1 MTVANNYAPARYVG
15 NGSTRSFAVSWRLE
29 NDDDFVVYQKVGG
42 VQSVVD
48 PSNYTAV
55 NTDNEH
61 GVVFN
66 TAPANGTII
75 VITRATPHEQD
86 TPYKTSSGFQAIKV
100 EEDFDS
106 LTMMVQELQNGVD
119 RAVKVPETSTETQ
132 QHFSDSLF
140 AARDQAVASAQAAHE
155 SEANAISKAADAQMF
170 AEEAEIHKEDAQ
182 DAATIAGQARDNAI
196 AANASAVHQVELA
209 AAESAEAA
217 RQAGNAAR
225 DADAAEA
232 AERNAATSATNAATS
247 ATNASTSATSAST
260 SATNA
265 SASAALAEKW
275 ATYMD
280 GKVDGNEYSAKYYAD
295 LAGQNAGV
303 LTGANKDLSNLT
315 AAGEARF
322 TAKQDVISDL
332 STIRSGAALGD
343 TSVQLSGAQTITGA
357 KTFSSTVITGA
368 GNGVKFNG
376 TNHYY
381 TMRSAG
387 NPYEGVGLFLDND
400 ANKSALTAYV
410 DKIVIG
416 SSSLPAYAVTPTDT
430 TATNGTQIATT
441 GWVNSTGNNVVHRTG
456 NETIAG
462 TKTFSSTIAG
472 SINGNAATVTNG
484 VYTTGN
490 QTIGGDK
497 TFTSSPVVS
506 MNTPVMALQS
516 KTAVKGTTP
525 SSTIDEVVAFF
536 DKNGTAQSNK
546 LGQVFCSYSADGSIH
561 TSLGVFKPQSGSTVT
576 DNLSIYYPAS
586 GNPYATAPASD
597 VANSIVTTVSATK
610 NTRGAFSYGNG
621 MIVNFY
627 SSTTDEASGTT
638 FTFREPFTSATS
650 YGVACTGTNSGQY
663 LDTSFKTA
671 TNFKILSNAS
681 GKRTYVAIGY

>member
-42 VQSVVD
+42 VQSVVN

-182 DAATIAGQARDNAI
+182 DAAIIAGQAKDTAI
-196 AANASAVHQVELA
+196 AANAAAVHQAELA
-209 AAESAEAA
+209 AAECAEAA

-343 TSVQLSGAQTITGA
+343 TSVQLSGAQTITGS
-357 KTFSSTVITGA
+357 KTFSSQIIASA
-368 GNGVKFNG
+368 GNGIQIKG
-376 TNHYY
+376 TNHNYVL
-381 TMRSAG
+381 RSSG
-387 NPYEGVGLFLDND
+387 SPYEGCGLFLDND
-400 ANKSALTAYV
+400 ITKKAFNANPTQ
-410 DKIVIG
+410 ITIG
-416 SSSLPAYAVTPTDT
+416 SNAIPAYANVPSGVTTSTD
-430 TATNGTQIATT
+430 NEQIATC
-441 GWVNSTGNNVVHRTG
+441 GWVNTVGNNVVHLSG
-456 NETIAG
+456 NETITG
-462 TKTFSSTIAG
+462 TKTFKAPA
-472 SINGNAATVTNG
+472 IN
-484 VYTTGN
+484 
-490 QTIGGDK
+490 
-497 TFTSSPVVS
+497 
-506 MNTPVMALQS
+506 LQS
-516 KTAVKGTTP
+516 ATAVKGTTP

-536 DKNGTAQSNK
+536 DKKGTAQSNK
-546 LGQVFCSYSADGSIH
+546 LGQVFCSYSSEGSIH
-561 TSLGVFKPQSGSTVT
+561 TSMGAFKPQSGSTLT
-576 DNLSIYYPAS
+576 ENLSIYYPVS
-586 GNPYATAPASD
+586 GSPYATAPASD
-597 VANSIVTTVSATK
+597 VNGSILTTVNKSKSANGYFK
-610 NTRGAFSYGNG
+610 LGNG
-621 MIVNFY
+621 MIIQWGR
-627 SSTTDEASGTT
+627 TTDTT
-638 FTFREPFTSATS
+638 NQTKTITFPVAFTS
-650 YGVACTGTNSGQY
+650 TNYSI
-663 LDTSFKTA
+663 TA
-671 TNFKILSNAS
+671 TANNQNISYSYDGVTGITDRTTTSCKVFSWY
-681 GKRTYVAIGY
+681 GTRTYDWIAIGY

>member
-322 TAKQDVISDL
+322 TAKQDVIDSSHKLSASLVSGLAAVATSGAYSDL
-332 STIRSGAALGD
+332 SGKPSLATVATSGSYNDLSNKPNLSQYALD
-343 TSVQLSGAQTITGA
+343 NAVVKLSGDQEI
-357 KTFSSTVITGA
+357 S
-368 GNGVKFNG
+368 
-376 TNHYY
+376 
-381 TMRSAG
+381 
-387 NPYEGVGLFLDND
+387 
-400 ANKSALTAYV
+400 
-410 DKIVIG
+410 
-416 SSSLPAYAVTPTDT
+416 
-430 TATNGTQIATT
+430 
-441 GWVNSTGNNVVHRTG
+441 
-456 NETIAG
+456 G
-462 TKTFSSTIAG
+462 TKTFKASPAVNISQPKFRLQSSTI
-472 SINGNAATVTNG
+472 T
-484 VYTTGN
+484 
-490 QTIGGDK
+490 
-497 TFTSSPVVS
+497 
-506 MNTPVMALQS
+506 
-516 KTAVKGTTP
+516 KGTAPASDTELGWYNFEDNAGRSMGRLRYYYNQDK
-525 SSTIDEVVAFF
+525 SSVIQMTAYQANSSGDSNSASIKVV
-536 DKNGTAQSNK
+536 
-546 LGQVFCSYSADGSIH
+546 
-561 TSLGVFKPQSGSTVT
+561 
-576 DNLSIYYPAS
+576 YPAS
-586 GNPYATAPASD
+586 GGSYATAPASD
-597 VANSIVTTVSATK
+597 VNGSILTTVNKSKSANGYYK
-610 NTRGAFSYGNG
+610 LGNG
-621 MIVNFY
+621 LIIQWFSIGTGTNF
-627 SSTTDEASGTT
+627 SVT
-638 FTFREPFTSATS
+638 FPTPFSSATS
-650 YGVACTGTNSGQY
+650 YSVASGTMYNSGGETWALNIKNRTSTGFTGL
-663 LDTSFKTA
+663 LDGRYNGA
-671 TNFKILSNAS
+671 MCI
-681 GKRTYVAIGY
+681 AIGY

>member
-42 VQSVVD
+42 VQSVVN

-247 ATNASTSATSAST
+247 ATNASTSATNAST

-322 TAKQDVISDL
+322 TAKQDVIDSSHKLSASLVSGLATVATSGAYSDL
-332 STIRSGAALGD
+332 SGTPNMANYVTLAG
-343 TSVQLSGAQTITGA
+343 VQTITGA

-368 GNGVKFNG
+368 GEGVKFNG

-430 TATNGTQIATT
+430 TTTNGTQIATT
-441 GWVNSTGNNVVHRTG
+441 GWVNSTNNNVVHRTG

-462 TKTFSSTIAG
+462 TKTFTASPYVNNAQPKMILKSSTITKGTAPA
-472 SINGNAATVTNG
+472 S
-484 VYTTGN
+484 YTEVGFVSF
-490 QTIGGDK
+490 GDK
-497 TFTSSPVVS
+497 NDETLGRLRYYYDTNKDS
-506 MNTPVMALQS
+506 TTQI
-516 KTAVKGTTP
+516 TAYKSNSASDSASASIGVK
-525 SSTIDEVVAFF
+525 
-536 DKNGTAQSNK
+536 
-546 LGQVFCSYSADGSIH
+546 
-561 TSLGVFKPQSGSTVT
+561 
-576 DNLSIYYPAS
+576 YPAS
-586 GNPYATAPASD
+586 GSSYGFAPASD
-597 VANSIVTTVSATK
+597 VNGSILTTVNKSK
-610 NTRGAFSYGNG
+610 SSNGYYKLGNG
-621 MIVNFY
+621 LIIQWFSIGTGTNF
-627 SSTTDEASGTT
+627 SVT
-638 FTFREPFTSATS
+638 FPTPFSSATS
-650 YGVACTGTNSGQY
+650 YSVASGTMYNSGGETWALNIKNRTSTGFTGL
-663 LDTSFKTA
+663 LDGRYDGA
-671 TNFKILSNAS
+671 MCI
-681 GKRTYVAIGY
+681 AIGY